1 MKINIDLMLVI
12 RQTALATRIH
22 LEDVTP
28 PYVTLLKLFLQAV
41 ILAITLNLDK
51 ILTVFGA

>member
-12 RQTALATRIH
+12 RQTALAARIH

-41 ILAITLNLDK
+41 ILVITLNLDT

>member
-12 RQTALATRIH
+12 RQTTLATRIH
-22 LEDVTP
+22 LENVTP

-41 ILAITLNLDK
+41 VLAITLNLDT
-51 ILTVFGA
+51 ILTVLGA